1 MEIKGKA
8 IQMLPLVTGQGK
20 NGEWRKQEFIIETGD
35 QYPKKICLSLWGDKI
50 SQNPFSMGEEITV
63 FFDAE
68 SREYNGRWFT
78 ELRAWKVQTGQ
89 AAAPARTVNP
99 APASNP
105 NFEPATF
112 TEESASDDL
121 PF

>member
-20 NGEWRKQEFIIETGD
+20 NGEWRKQEFILETGD

-50 SQNPFSMGEEITV
+50 TQNPFSMGEEITV

-78 ELRAWKVQTGQ
+78 ELRAWKVQAGQ
-89 AAAPARTVNP
+89 AAPARP
-99 APASNP
+99 AAPTPASNP